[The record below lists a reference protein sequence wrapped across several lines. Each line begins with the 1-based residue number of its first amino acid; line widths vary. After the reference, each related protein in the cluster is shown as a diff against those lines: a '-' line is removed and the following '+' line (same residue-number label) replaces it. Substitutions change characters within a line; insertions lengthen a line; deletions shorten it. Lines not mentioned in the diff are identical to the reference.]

1 MNLLLATYSFYP
13 YQWGGTEVY
22 VTGLA
27 KYLNQQGNNVI
38 IIAGTTP
45 EAFINYPVFY
55 EDEQLKTVQY
65 FFEEIMVVGV
75 IMKNRNTTEIY
86 SKFRAEW
93 AESWIKLLQLLPVQ
107 QWDIL
112 HMHANTAAIGRSLI
126 EAGKQHSKYIK
137 IVASYHIPN
146 SCVKGTLLYGNTN
159 TACIVKPSVE
169 ICTACSISSKTQ
181 WPIHITKA
189 FSLLIPVI
197 QSEKWPT
204 SFRLKFLVSQ
214 FISGFKSFDA
224 AVDMWQVFSDQIKN
238 ILSLNGI
245 PQKKIVQLRH
255 GVNELFFLNDVQLY
269 QSKSEQ
275 VENVFLYVG
284 RFDKFKGFYTLLKSW
299 MSLPENNTKVLW
311 IMGENQSAD
320 PQTEAYIQQAAHRKD
335 INWLGK
341 LPQEKIAGLMQQAH
355 CAIIP
360 SEWVEIGPLV
370 FHEAI
375 AAGCDV
381 ITTNIGGCR
390 ELADRYSKKSQL
402 YEPGNVD
409 QLAKLITDFKYSGSK
424 ETPVTQTQHYQKV
437 LQSYQ
442 VIVP

>member
-1 MNLLLATYSFYP
+1 
-13 YQWGGTEVY
+13 
-22 VTGLA
+22 
-27 KYLNQQGNNVI
+27 
-38 IIAGTTP
+38 
-45 EAFINYPVFY
+45 
-55 EDEQLKTVQY
+55 
-65 FFEEIMVVGV
+65 
-75 IMKNRNTTEIY
+75 
-86 SKFRAEW
+86 
-93 AESWIKLLQLLPVQ
+93 
-107 QWDIL
+107 
-112 HMHANTAAIGRSLI
+112 
-126 EAGKQHSKYIK
+126 
-137 IVASYHIPN
+137 
-146 SCVKGTLLYGNTN
+146 
-159 TACIVKPSVE
+159 
-169 ICTACSISSKTQ
+169 
-181 WPIHITKA
+181 
-189 FSLLIPVI
+189 
-197 QSEKWPT
+197 
-204 SFRLKFLVSQ
+204 
-214 FISGFKSFDA
+214 
-224 AVDMWQVFSDQIKN
+224 
-238 ILSLNGI
+238 
-245 PQKKIVQLRH
+245 
-255 GVNELFFLNDVQLY
+255 
-269 QSKSEQ
+269 
-275 VENVFLYVG
+275 
-284 RFDKFKGFYTLLKSW
+284 
-299 MSLPENNTKVLW
+299 
-311 IMGENQSAD
+311 MGENQSAD